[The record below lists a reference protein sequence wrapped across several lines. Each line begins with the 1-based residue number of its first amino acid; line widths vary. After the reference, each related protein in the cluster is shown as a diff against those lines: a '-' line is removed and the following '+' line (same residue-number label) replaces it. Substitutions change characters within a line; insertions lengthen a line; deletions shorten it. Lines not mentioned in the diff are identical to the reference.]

1 MWSVGCI
8 MAELLGGKPLFKGRD
23 CNTSFKLRC

>member
-8 MAELLGGKPLFKGRD
+8 MAELIIGKPIFKGA
-23 CNTSFKLRC
+23 KEA